1 MTKNN
6 AVVAVFIDHQTA
18 EAAVRK
24 LAEGGLDI
32 QNFSIVGKGYH
43 SEEKVV
49 GFYNAGDRIMFWGK
63 NGAMWG
69 GLWGLFFGGIL
80 MTVPVVGSVV
90 VLGHLAAMV
99 FAAVEGAVVVGG
111 LSALGAAIFSLG
123 IPEDSVITYEAA
135 LKADGFLIVAHGSVE
150 NMTRAKTIL
159 ETMHPARLD
168 LHEDVKDM
176 AKPTTN
182 HADHTAHAA

>member
-6 AVVAVFIDHQTA
+6 AIVAVFTDHRTA
-18 EAAVRK
+18 ESAVRK

-32 QNFSIVGKGYH
+32 QHFSIVGKGYH

-49 GFYNAGDRIMFWGK
+49 GFYNAGDRIMFWGQ

-80 MTVPVVGSVV
+80 MTVPVIGSVV

-99 FAAVEGAVVVGG
+99 FAAVEGAAVVGG

-123 IPEDSVITYEAA
+123 IPKDSVIDYETA
-135 LKADGFLIVAHGSVE
+135 LKADGFLIVAHGSVDE
-150 NMTRAKTIL
+150 MARAKTIL
-159 ETMHPARLD
+159 ETMHPSRLD

-176 AKPTTN
+176 AKPAKV
-182 HADHTAHAA
+182 HKAHAA